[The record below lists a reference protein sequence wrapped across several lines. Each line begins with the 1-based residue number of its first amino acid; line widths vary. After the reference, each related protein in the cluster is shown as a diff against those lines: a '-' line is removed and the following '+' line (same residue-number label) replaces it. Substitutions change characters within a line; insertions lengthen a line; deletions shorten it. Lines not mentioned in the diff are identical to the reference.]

1 MNFVIMGLNEKHLGW
16 TIEYDTTDPCFVMR
30 VNALNVLSDLQM
42 QHTFGDFKYLNIVL
56 QTN

>member
-1 MNFVIMGLNEKHLGW
+1 MGLNEKHLGW

-30 VNALNVLSDLQM
+30 VNALNVLTDLQM
-42 QHTFGDFKYLNIVL
+42 QHTFWDFKYLNIVL